1 MTDPGSGQYPT
12 GPQRTGGLVGGIVRL
27 PLEDGGAVLLEVPG
41 SDAVGAD
48 GPVKADRLGDLVEEL
63 PSGLRAVLEPVTA
76 ASRTLLG
83 QLRQVQ
89 PDELEVEFGVN
100 LAGRAGAVITST
112 EASCHL
118 KVRLLWNKAEQP
130 RNSD

>member
-1 MTDPGSGQYPT
+1 MGS
-12 GPQRTGGLVGGIVRL
+12 VVRI
-27 PLEDGGAVLLEVPG
+27 PLEDGDTVLLEILG
-41 SDAVGAD
+41 DGADGAD
-48 GPVKADRLGDLVEEL
+48 GPVKAGRLGDLVDEL
-63 PSGLRAVLEPVTA
+63 PIGLRAVLQPVTT
-76 ASRTLLG
+76 ASRTILE

-118 KVRLLWNKAEQP
+118 KVRLQWNKSRQP
-130 RNSD
+130 PATG

>member
-1 MTDPGSGQYPT
+1 MGS
-12 GPQRTGGLVGGIVRL
+12 VVRI
-27 PLEDGGAVLLEVPG
+27 PLDDGDTVLLEILGDGVV
-41 SDAVGAD
+41 DGAD
-48 GPVKADRLGDLVEEL
+48 GPVKAGRLGDLVDEL
-63 PSGLRAVLEPVTA
+63 PVGLRALLQPVTV
-76 ASRTLLG
+76 ASRTILE

-118 KVRLLWNKAEQP
+118 KVRLQWNKSRQP
-130 RNSD
+130 PTTD